1 MSVTTA
7 ADGIKEIRTPLSDA
21 DIESLK
27 AGDRVRKT
35 TARGSAKRATPTAKR
50 TASRKVSPIPKGYH
64 TVTAYLTVSEGPRR
78 STCTAAP
85 SAPGS
90 RRRCRHRAASWRT
103 RSSRWVTLSGEL
115 PQPGG
120 TKAPTSLG
128 GASDSLFVYV
138 SNVAAS
144 FKRASTPAAGGPC
157 RLRTCSGATG
167 SAALVDPFGHHWGLA
182 THKERR
188 VPGQDEKARRGRDGA
203 DGATVVR
210 DVTIECHAHRHKD
223 VTL

>member
-64 TVTAYLTVSEGPRR
+64 TVTASLTVSEGPRR

-90 RRRCRHRAASWRT
+90 RRRCRHRAANWRT
-103 RSSRWVTLSGEL
+103 RSLRWVTLSGEL

-167 SAALVDPFGHHWGLA
+167 SAA
-182 THKERR
+182 RR
-188 VPGQDEKARRGRDGA
+188 SLRSPLGPRDAHGRRFPGQDEKARRGRDGA

-210 DVTIECHAHRHKD
+210 DVTIECHAHRHN
-223 VTL
+223 